1 MAGLILFTLIAAYII
16 LSIIVISKVYKK
28 TKKIKNI
35 FIALLIM
42 TLIPTGD
49 VIVGYPIYKY
59 LSSKKAGV
67 HVYET
72 VNDVKGFYVGQKSNA
87 SEPHQPYKWYKFIDY
102 KEKESG
108 KYYRSYW
115 LTNNTSK
122 LCISPVDKASRYN
135 KAFAEG
141 RCIAKEEISEN
152 ELSRW
157 KVVEEH
163 INHKVI
169 PLVHIRKVT
178 TMQIIDR
185 ETNTVMGQTDDYIYG
200 QGWLLGVISWVGT
213 GSRNWTSYLGHD
225 FYHKRELLQRTL
237 TPIEEK

>member
-1 MAGLILFTLIAAYII
+1 MSGLILFALIVGYII
-16 LSIIVISKVYKK
+16 LSIAIISKVYKK
-28 TKKIKNI
+28 TKKLKNM
-35 FIALLIM
+35 FIAMLIM

-72 VNDVKGFYVGQKSNA
+72 VDNVEGFYVGQKSNKY
-87 SEPHQPYKWYKFIDY
+87 EPYQPYKWYKFIDY
-102 KEKESG
+102 QEKESG

-115 LTNNTSK
+115 LNNNTSK
-122 LCISPVDKASRYN
+122 LCVSPADKGIRY
-135 KAFAEG
+135 KKSFEEG
-141 RCIAKEEISEN
+141 RCIVKEEISEN
-152 ELSRW
+152 KVSRW
-157 KVVEEH
+157 EVIEEH

-169 PLVHIRKVT
+169 PMVHIRKVT
-178 TMQIIDR
+178 TRQIIDR
-185 ETNTVMGQTDDYIYG
+185 EKNTIMGQTDDYIYG
-200 QGWLLGVISWVGT
+200 QGWLMGVISWVTT

-225 FYHKRELLQRTL
+225 FYYERELLQRTL